1 MPAVLPEAINPQAG
15 SRGLVLFLALL
26 TERNDIAQFLRG
38 NLSGHHKIS
47 PTVSPNKT
55 RAGFI
60 GGVAATAPP
69 T

>member
-1 MPAVLPEAINPQAG
+1 
-15 SRGLVLFLALL
+15 VLFLALL

-38 NLSGHHKIS
+38 KLSGHHKIS
-47 PTVSPNKT
+47 PTVVSPNKT

-60 GGVAATAPP
+60 GVVAATAPP